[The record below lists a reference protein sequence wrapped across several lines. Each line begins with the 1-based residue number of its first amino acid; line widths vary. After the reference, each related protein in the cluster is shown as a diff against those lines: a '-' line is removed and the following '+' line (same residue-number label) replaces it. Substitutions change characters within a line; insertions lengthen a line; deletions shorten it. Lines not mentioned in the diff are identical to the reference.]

1 MLQTSGPV
9 VQLRN
14 IARSLGLTRVLS
26 RFRNSRTYEERFGG
40 AMIGAIRP
48 GDIVWDVGANVGL
61 YTEQFST
68 LVGESGRVVAFE
80 PVPECYDKLAACV
93 AGRANVRLVKAG
105 LGSSAGTVTFDIGSS
120 DETLGRVV
128 EGGSAGANAKLVEL
142 PIHVGDDLARS
153 ENLPGPTYVKV
164 DVEGHELDVL
174 KGMSGLLGSPVCKN
188 VFVEIHFGILSKRGQ
203 PGAPDEI
210 VRLLEGKGYKIS
222 WVDSSHI
229 HASRS

>member
-26 RFRNSRTYEERFGG
+26 RFRNSSTYEERFGK
-40 AMIGAIRP
+40 AMLEAIRP
-48 GDIVWDVGANVGL
+48 GDVVWDVGANIGF

-68 LVGESGRVVAFE
+68 RVGESGQVVAFE
-80 PVPECYDKLAACV
+80 PVPACYDKLAACV
-93 AGRANVRLVKAG
+93 AGRRNVRLVKAG
-105 LGSSAGTVTFDIGSS
+105 LGRTAGTVTFDIGSS

-128 EGGSAGANAKLVEL
+128 EGNSASANAKLVQL
-142 PIHVGDDLARS
+142 PIHVGDELAVRES
-153 ENLPGPTYVKV
+153 IPGPTYVKV

-174 KGMSGLLGSPVCKN
+174 RGMSGLLRSPACKN

-210 VRLLEGKGYKIS
+210 VRLLSGMGYKIG

-229 HASRS
+229 HASRG